1 MVISGLQ
8 EEHEKT
14 DCVQDRSIQHPVVQG
29 QQEED
34 TVTKRRFRHDTW
46 LEVEV

>member
-34 TVTKRRFRHDTW
+34 TVTERCFRYNS
-46 LEVEV
+46 